1 MYFCINGP
9 IISDR
14 LRGKRCGIAVTDL
27 DQVFA
32 FGHDTV
38 STCDLLDYLKDY
50 TQKENVEGIV
60 VGMPKRLHNELSSIA
75 DEIHQ
80 FIAACKSQ
88 FPTLQF
94 HTYDERFTSKIAS
107 HEIARASSKKQIRQ
121 DKKLIDQVSATL
133 LLQSFLSHQQTKTS

>member
-1 MYFCINGP
+1 MG
-9 IISDR
+9 R
-14 LRGKRCGIAVTDL
+14 LLAIDYGGKRCGIAVTDL

-38 STCDLLDYLKDY
+38 PTSDLLDFLIDY
-50 TQKENVEGIV
+50 TQKEDVEGVV
-60 VGMPKRLHNELSSIA
+60 VGMPKRLHNQPSSIA

-80 FIAACKSQ
+80 FIAQCKSQ

-94 HTYDERFTSKIAS
+94 YTYDERFTSKIAS

-121 DKKLIDQVSATL
+121 DKSLIDQVSATL
-133 LLQSFLSHQQTKTS
+133 LLQSFLTHQQPKTS

>member
-1 MYFCINGP
+1 MG
-9 IISDR
+9 R
-14 LRGKRCGIAVTDL
+14 LLAIDYGSKRCGIAVTDL

-32 FGHDTV
+32 FGQDTV
-38 STCDLLDYLKDY
+38 STSDLLDYLKDY

-60 VGMPKRLHNELSSIA
+60 VGMPKRLHNEPSSIA
-75 DEIHQ
+75 YAIHQ

-88 FPTLQF
+88 LPNLQL

-107 HEIARASSKKQIRQ
+107 HEIARASSKEQIRQ

-133 LLQSFLSHQQTKTS
+133 LLQSFLTHQQTKTS

>member
-1 MYFCINGP
+1 MGQLLAIDYG
-9 IISDR
+9 
-14 LRGKRCGIAVTDL
+14 GKRCGIAVTDL

-38 STCDLLDYLKDY
+38 STSDLLNYLKDY
-50 TQKENVEGIV
+50 IQKENVDGIV
-60 VGMPKRLHNELSSIA
+60 VGMPKRLQNEPSSIT

-80 FIAACKSQ
+80 FVTTCKSQ

-94 HTYDERFTSKIAS
+94 YTYDERFTSKIAS

>member
-1 MYFCINGP
+1 MG
-9 IISDR
+9 R
-14 LRGKRCGIAVTDL
+14 LLAIDFGGKRCGIAVTDL

-38 STCDLLDYLKDY
+38 STSDLLDYLKDY

-94 HTYDERFTSKIAS
+94 HTHDERFTSKIAS

>member
-1 MYFCINGP
+1 
-9 IISDR
+9 
-14 LRGKRCGIAVTDL
+14 
-27 DQVFA
+27 
-32 FGHDTV
+32 
-38 STCDLLDYLKDY
+38 
-50 TQKENVEGIV
+50 VEGIV
-60 VGMPKRLHNELSSIA
+60 VGMPKRLHNEPSSIA

-88 FPTLQF
+88 FPTLHL

-133 LLQSFLSHQQTKTS
+133 LLQSFLSHQQTKRS

>member
-1 MYFCINGP
+1 MG
-9 IISDR
+9 R
-14 LRGKRCGIAVTDL
+14 LLAIDYGGKRCGIAVTDL

-32 FGHDTV
+32 FGQDTV
-38 STCDLLDYLKDY
+38 STSDLLDFLKDY

-60 VGMPKRLHNELSSIA
+60 VGMPKRLHNEPSLIT
-75 DEIHQ
+75 DEIQQ

-94 HTYDERFTSKIAS
+94 YTYDERFTSKIAS

-121 DKKLIDQVSATL
+121 DKMLIDQVSATL

>member
-1 MYFCINGP
+1 MG
-9 IISDR
+9 R
-14 LRGKRCGIAVTDL
+14 LLAIDYGSKRCGIAVTDL

-38 STCDLLDYLKDY
+38 STSDLLDYLKDY

-107 HEIARASSKKQIRQ
+107 HEIVRASSKKQIRQ